1 MAKLPSYLAMRVPLL
16 DLSEQYRGLG
26 DSIREAISDVLASG
40 RFILGPKV
48 EAFEKAMSAYC
59 NTPHAI
65 GVSSGTDALL
75 AILMALGIGRGD
87 AVITTPYTFFATAGC
102 IARVGARPLFADID
116 PDTYNIRPSEIQE
129 CIEKNCQPDAG
140 GTWKTKSGEKV
151 RAIVPVHLFGLCCEM
166 DALLEI
172 AEHYRLVLIE
182 DAAQAIGSEFPF
194 PERIAKAGTMGE
206 VGLFSFYPS
215 KNLGAAGDAGMIA
228 CRDETLAK
236 KLRAFREHGMEPRYF
251 HHVIGGNFRLDEIQA
266 AILSVKAPYLE
277 KWAAARR
284 SAADFYGA
292 ELARAGLIERVTVP
306 VEPYRDRGLTN
317 HHVYHQ
323 YVIRTAMRDALRKHL
338 GKREIETAVYYPL
351 GLHEQKCFA
360 YLGYK
365 KSDFPETECAAR
377 ETLALPIYPEI
388 SREAQRYIV
397 SAIAEFFS

>member
-1 MAKLPSYLAMRVPLL
+1 MRVPLL
-16 DLSEQYRGLG
+16 GLSEQYRALG
-26 DSIREAISDVLASG
+26 DSIREAINDVLASS
-40 RFILGPKV
+40 RFILGPRV
-48 EAFEKAMSAYC
+48 EAFEKAMCAYC

-102 IARVGARPLFADID
+102 IARIGARPLFADID
-116 PDTYNIRPSEIQE
+116 RETYNIRPSAIQE
-129 CIEKNCQPDAG
+129 CIEKNCQPDAD

-151 RAIVPVHLFGLCCEM
+151 RAMVPVHLFGLCCEM
-166 DALLEI
+166 EALRKI
-172 AEHYRLVLIE
+172 AERYHLVLIE
-182 DAAQAIGSEFPF
+182 DAAQAIGAEFPF

-215 KNLGAAGDAGMIA
+215 KNLGAAGDAGMVV
-228 CRDETLAK
+228 CRDEELAK
-236 KLRAFREHGMEPRYF
+236 KLRSFREHGMEPRYF

-266 AILSVKAPYLE
+266 AILAVKLPYLE

-284 SAADFYGA
+284 AAADFYGA
-292 ELARAGLIERVTVP
+292 ELTRAGLIERITVP
-306 VEPYRDRGLTN
+306 AEPYRDRGLTN

-323 YVIRTAMRDALRKHL
+323 YVVRTPMRDALREYL
-338 GKREIETAVYYPL
+338 GKREIGTAIYYPL

-365 KSDFPETECAAR
+365 KGDFPETERAAS

-388 SREAQRYIV
+388 SREAQRHVV

>member
-1 MAKLPSYLAMRVPLL
+1 MAKRPSYLAMRVPLL
-16 DLSEQYRGLG
+16 DLSEQYRPLG
-26 DSIREAISDVLASG
+26 DSVREAINDVLASG

-48 EAFEKAMSAYC
+48 EAFERAMCAYC

-116 PDTYNIRPSEIQE
+116 PETYNIRPSAIQE
-129 CIEKNCQPDAG
+129 YIEKNCEPDTG
-140 GTWKTKSGEKV
+140 GTWKTKNREKL
-151 RAIVPVHLFGLCCEM
+151 RAMIPVHLFGLCCEM
-166 DALLEI
+166 DALHEVSKR
-172 AEHYRLVLIE
+172 YRLDVIE
-182 DAAQAIGSEFPF
+182 DAAQAIGAEFPF

-215 KNLGAAGDAGMIA
+215 KNLGAAGDAGMVV
-228 CRDETLAK
+228 CQDEELAQ
-236 KLRAFREHGMEPRYF
+236 KLRAFREHGMEPRYY
-251 HHVIGGNFRLDEIQA
+251 HHVIGGNFRLDEMQA
-266 AILSVKAPYLE
+266 AILAVKLPYLE

-284 SAADFYGA
+284 AAADFYGA
-292 ELARAGLIERVTVP
+292 ELSRAGLTEKIAVP
-306 VEPYRDRGLTN
+306 TEPYRDRGLTN

-323 YVIRTAMRDALRKHL
+323 YVIRTPMRDALREHL
-338 GKREIETAVYYPL
+338 SKREIETAIYYPL

-360 YLGYK
+360 YQGYK
-365 KSDFPETECAAR
+365 KGDFPEAERAAR

-388 SREAQRYIV
+388 SREAQRYVV